1 MMTSRPEQKVS
12 LTGLVFALLGLTFVV
27 WTLVS
32 AAPPEQGKPVAT
44 DVALGDWQGTVESTE
59 GASSLGDAVPQPST
73 IGFPSLALTSHALHF
88 LAFERPP
95 SRLLSYP
102 GQSQAPPSLL

>member
-1 MMTSRPEQKVS
+1 MTSRPEQKFS
-12 LTGLVFALLGLTFVV
+12 LAGNFVALLGLIFVV

-32 AAPPEQGKPVAT
+32 VAVPEEGKPVAT
-44 DVALGDWQGTVESTE
+44 GVTLGDWQGTAESTE
-59 GASSLGDAVPQPST
+59 GGSSPWDVMSLPSA
-73 IGFPSLALTSHALHF
+73 IDFPSLALTSHALHL

-95 SRLLSYP
+95 ARLLSYP

>member
-1 MMTSRPEQKVS
+1 MMTSRPEQKIS
-12 LTGLVFALLGLTFVV
+12 LTGNFLALLGLIFVV

-32 AAPPEQGKPVAT
+32 VALPEQGKPAAT
-44 DVALGDWQGTVESTE
+44 NITLGDWQGTAESTE
-59 GASSLGDAVPQPST
+59 GASSSGDAIPQPPT
-73 IGFPSLALTSHALHF
+73 IGFPSLALTSHALYL

-95 SRLLSYP
+95 ARLLSYP

>member
-1 MMTSRPEQKVS
+1 MMTSRPEQKIS
-12 LTGLVFALLGLTFVV
+12 LTGNFVALLGLIFVV

-32 AAPPEQGKPVAT
+32 VALPEQGKPAAT
-44 DVALGDWQGTVESTE
+44 KITLGDWQGTAESTE
-59 GASSLGDAVPQPST
+59 GASSPGDAIPQPPT
-73 IGFPSLALTSHALHF
+73 IGFPSLALTSHALYL

-95 SRLLSYP
+95 ARLLSYP